1 MNGENPRVSKTLCC
15 RGECKALLQA
25 PAPHNTCGSCWLGTA
40 RQFSHHMLREGGS
53 GVTLICVPVTA
64 SRKRK
69 TEQNLIFRYNFIQ
82 CSTEKLL
89 FSVQHFCRNIR
100 ILICSHYGF
109 TSFYGM
115 WSPGNFKVPLTL
127 RVKRMRIVRF
137 EGLPQ
142 IKWSDLG
149 EQDVVGQGS
158 FGAVFMVFD
167 SSG

>member
-1 MNGENPRVSKTLCC
+1 MLYREIAIFC
-15 RGECKALLQA
+15 AAFLQEY
-25 PAPHNTCGSCWLGTA
+25 S
-40 RQFSHHMLREGGS
+40 
-53 GVTLICVPVTA
+53 
-64 SRKRK
+64 
-69 TEQNLIFRYNFIQ
+69 
-82 CSTEKLL
+82 
-89 FSVQHFCRNIR
+89 
-100 ILICSHYGF
+100 CSHYGF